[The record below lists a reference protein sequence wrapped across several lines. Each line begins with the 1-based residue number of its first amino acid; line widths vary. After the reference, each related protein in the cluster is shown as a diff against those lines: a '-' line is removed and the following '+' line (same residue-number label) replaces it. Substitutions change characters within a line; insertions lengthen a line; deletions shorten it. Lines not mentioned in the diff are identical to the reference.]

1 MPDFQPF
8 DAFKMPLGGLR
19 MIEAS
24 AGTGKTFGLAS
35 LYLRLIVEKGLKVS
49 QILTVTF
56 TRAAA
61 EELRSRI
68 RRRIVQASQ
77 IALGSD
83 CAQQDSEEGR
93 FAKDVIERACAQ
105 GGQER
110 GALARRLLREAQR
123 MNEAM
128 IATIH
133 GFALRAALECAFENC
148 IPFDRGEQA
157 DDRDIFR
164 EVIADYWRSKAV
176 SADEPAVKAFLS
188 LWKTPETLFGA
199 LAPALYRP
207 YAKLLGP
214 SYEEAARLAAKARSL
229 WPSEGSALKEALLSL
244 EAEGGF
250 WSGRELEKAVQLAGG
265 VEPLLEALESALH
278 GGFEGIPVLPAWV
291 FSLAPEKIGSQ
302 IKKGSKAKFHAH
314 ETDLVRKII
323 ELARL
328 SRLGMLR
335 FILGRVKD
343 GTHERKRERRL
354 FSYDDMILDLHRAA
368 CSDDGSLARK
378 LHKVWPWALVDEF
391 QDTDPFQYEILKRVY
406 ADGDFGGLIMVGD
419 PKQAIFAFR
428 GADVYAYLKAAEDAK
443 ERFSMQKNF
452 RSTPGVLKAIA
463 SLFDSSK
470 NPFVLKGVEYRK
482 IEPALKNAQASVLFK
497 GKPLVPM
504 TIWTL
509 FPEGDQQSLTK
520 PAATQKAMEATT
532 QTILELLHPESRAF
546 YTKDGASYEPLKA
559 SDIAVIV
566 PMNKDA
572 SGIQAELSRHGIP
585 AVCLHEKS
593 VWETEHAAHVL
604 SLLHAAQDPGNE
616 RLVRGALTTD
626 LARSAVMARLKKGQL
641 DLEGLDGA
649 CGIQFLAK
657 LRDDEGEMQKALGVF
672 QQAYDGWSRY
682 GVLKMLEDFLKDAA
696 SSVLGRYDGERCM
709 ANYLQI
715 AELLAEAELRTFG
728 MVGLTRWLEK
738 EIRKAA
744 QNKGPAQL
752 RVESDEN
759 AVHVSTVHKAKG
771 LEYPVVFLPLA
782 MFFGTQGKPENP
794 PYFYHDE
801 GGQAWIDYG
810 TDPDNA
816 SKERAMNECRAESVR
831 LLYVAL
837 TRAKVA
843 VFLAHGAVNTAGD
856 GALFRLLSLNSG
868 ELTPEAVRQSLGP
881 LKENPNIAIE
891 ELPEP
896 KGDGRLPPPCI
907 TPGEG
912 VRTDFPEPRPF
923 WGVFSFTGL
932 SHGQTGMLEE
942 AGGEDEPSRA
952 PESGVPQEDALPA
965 GKEAE
970 PCALPKGPG
979 FGRAF
984 HAVLQMADVAAW
996 PKPGESPAEELMA
1009 RIERVFSK
1017 EGVGLG
1023 ENDTEKR
1030 AKLMAIVDMVCRTL
1044 HTPLP
1049 EIKRPLSAIQ
1059 REFRVAEMKFFF
1071 PLGGE
1076 RLGQVLKFLQ
1086 EKGHGRGLSSDAEG
1100 GRALRGMMTGAI
1112 DLVFEHEGR
1121 FSIVDFKTNVLAG
1134 YGKKDLEAAI
1144 RASHY
1149 DLQFLI
1155 YLVALHR
1162 YLGLRL
1168 RGYTP
1173 EKNLGNAYYLFVR
1186 GMGNG
1191 QDQGVY
1197 CHRTDPGVIGRLDSL
1212 FQRDTK

>member
-1 MPDFQPF
+1 
-8 DAFKMPLGGLR
+8 

-68 RRRIVQASQ
+68 RRRIVQASR

-83 CAQQDSEEGR
+83 CAQQDNEEWR

-110 GALARRLLREAQR
+110 GAIARRLLREAQR
-123 MNEAM
+123 MNEAT

-157 DDRDIFR
+157 DDRDVFR

-188 LWKTPETLFGA
+188 LWRTWETLFGA
-199 LAPALYRP
+199 LEPALYRP
-207 YAKLLGP
+207 YAKLIGP
-214 SYEEAARLAAKARSL
+214 SYEEVATLAAKVRSL
-229 WPSEGSALKEALLSL
+229 WPSEGSALKEALLSI

-250 WSGRELEKAVQLAGG
+250 ISGRTLEKAVQLAGG
-265 VEPLLEALESALH
+265 VEPLFTALECALH
-278 GGFEGIPVLPAWV
+278 GGFEGIPVLPGWV
-291 FSLAPEKIGSQ
+291 FSLGPEKIGSQ
-302 IKKGSKAKFHAH
+302 IKKGSIAKLHAR
-314 ETDLVRKII
+314 ETGYACNII
-323 ELARL
+323 ELARR
-328 SRLGMLR
+328 SKVGMLR

-343 GTHERKRERRL
+343 RAHERKRERRL
-354 FSYDDMILDLHRAA
+354 FSYDDMILDLHRAV
-368 CSDDGSLARK
+368 CSDDGSFARK

-428 GADVYAYLKAAEDAK
+428 GADVFTYLKAAEDAK

-452 RSTPGVLKAIA
+452 RSTPGVLNAIE
-463 SLFDSSK
+463 SLFGSLK

-509 FPEGDQQSLTK
+509 FPKEDQQSLTK
-520 PAATQKAMEATT
+520 SAATQKAMEATT

-546 YTKDGASYEPLKA
+546 YTKDGASSEPLKA

-566 PMNKDA
+566 PTNKDA

-649 CGIQFLAK
+649 CLTQFLAR
-657 LRDDEGEMQKALGVF
+657 LRDDEGEMQKVLEVF

-696 SSVLGRYDGERCM
+696 SGVLGRYDGERCM

-738 EIRKAA
+738 EIRNAV

-843 VFLAHGAVNTAGD
+843 VFLAYGAVNTAEN
-856 GALFRLLSLNSG
+856 GALFRLLSPNSC
-868 ELTPEAVRQSLGP
+868 ELTPEAVRQSLEP
-881 LKENPNIAIE
+881 LEENPDIAIE
-891 ELPEP
+891 ELPKP

-912 VRTDFPEPRPF
+912 VRTDFPVQRPP

-932 SHGQTGMLEE
+932 SHGQAGMLEE

-952 PESGVPQEDALPA
+952 PESGTPQEEALAP

-996 PKPGESPAEELMA
+996 PKPGECPAEQLMA

-1023 ENDTEKR
+1023 EEDAEKR

-1044 HTPLP
+1044 HSPLP
-1049 EIKRPLSAIQ
+1049 EINRPLSAIQ
-1059 REFRVAEMKFFF
+1059 QEFRVAEMKFFF

-1086 EKGHGRGLSSDAEG
+1086 EKGHGRGLSSDADG
-1100 GRALRGMMTGAI
+1100 GRVLRGMMTGAI

-1168 RGYTP
+1168 REYTP
-1173 EKNLGNAYYLFVR
+1173 EKNLGDAYYLFVR

-1197 CHRTDPGVIGRLDSL
+1197 FHRTDPGLIRRLDSL
-1212 FQRDTK
+1212 FQRGAK

>member
-8 DAFKMPLGGLR
+8 DAFNMPLGGLR

-49 QILTVTF
+49 QVLTVTF
-56 TRAAA
+56 THAAA

-68 RRRIVQASQ
+68 RRRIVQASR
-77 IALGSD
+77 IALDPD
-83 CAQQDSEEGR
+83 CVQQDSEEGR
-93 FAKDVIERACAQ
+93 FAKGVIERACAQ

-110 GALARRLLREAQR
+110 GALAHRLLREAQR
-123 MNEAM
+123 MNEAT
-128 IATIH
+128 ITTIH

-148 IPFDRGEQA
+148 IPFDRGKQA
-157 DDRDIFR
+157 DNRDTFR
-164 EVIADYWRSKAV
+164 EVIADYWRSKAF
-176 SADEPAVKAFLS
+176 SADEPAVKTFLS
-188 LWKTPETLFGA
+188 LWGTPEALFGA
-199 LAPALYRP
+199 LEPALYRP
-207 YAKLLGP
+207 CAKLLGP
-214 SYEEAARLAAKARSL
+214 SYEEVATLAGKARSL
-229 WPSEGSALKEALLSL
+229 WPSEGMALKEALLSL

-250 WSGRELEKAVQLAGG
+250 WSGRKLEKDVQLAGG
-265 VEPLLEALESALH
+265 VEPLFDALGSALH
-278 GGFEGIPVLPAWV
+278 GGFEGIPALPCWV
-291 FSLAPEKIGSQ
+291 FSLAPEKIGKQ
-302 IKKGSKAKFHAH
+302 VKKGSIAKLHAH
-314 ETDLVRKII
+314 EGFVRNII

-328 SRLGMLR
+328 SKIGMLR

-343 GTHERKRERRL
+343 MAHERKRERRL

-428 GADVYAYLKAAEDAK
+428 GADVFAYLKAAEDAE

-463 SLFDSSK
+463 SLFGSSK
-470 NPFVLKGVEYRK
+470 DPFVIKGVEYRK

-497 GKPLVPM
+497 GKPLAPM

-509 FPEGDQQSLTK
+509 FPEEGRQLLTK

-532 QTILELLHPESRAF
+532 RTILELLHPESRAS
-546 YTKDGASYEPLKA
+546 YTKDGASYDPLKA

-566 PMNKDA
+566 PTNKDA

-626 LARSAVMARLKKGQL
+626 LARSVVMARLKKGPL

-649 CGIQFLAK
+649 CGTQLLAR
-657 LRDDEGEMQKALGVF
+657 LGHDEGLMQKVLEVF
-672 QQAYDGWSRY
+672 QRAYDGWSRY

-696 SSVLGRYDGERCM
+696 SGVLSRYDGERRM

-728 MVGLTRWLEK
+728 MAGLTRWLEK
-738 EIRKAA
+738 EIRNAA

-782 MFFGTQGKPENP
+782 MLFGTQGKPENS

-801 GGQAWIDYG
+801 DGQAWVDYG
-810 TDPDNA
+810 ADPDNP
-816 SKERAMNECRAESVR
+816 SKKRAMNERQAEGVR

-843 VFLAHGAVNTAGD
+843 VFLAHGAVNTAKN
-856 GALFRLLSLNSG
+856 GALFRLLSPNSG
-868 ELTPEAVRQSLGP
+868 EPTPEAVRQSLEP
-881 LKENPNIAIE
+881 LEENTSIAIE

-896 KGDGRLPPPCI
+896 KGDVRLPPPCA
-907 TPGEG
+907 TPGEAA
-912 VRTDFPEPRPF
+912 RTDFPDPRPP
-923 WGVFSFTGL
+923 WGVSSFTGL
-932 SHGQTGMLEE
+932 THGQTGMLEE
-942 AGGEDEPSRA
+942 AGGEDEPSGA
-952 PESGVPQEDALPA
+952 PEDGVPQEEALTPA
-965 GKEAE
+965 KEAE
-970 PCALPKGPG
+970 RCALPKGPG

-996 PKPGESPAEELMA
+996 PKPGECPAEQLVA
-1009 RIERVFSK
+1009 RVERVFSK

-1049 EIKRPLSAIQ
+1049 GIKRPLSAIQ
-1059 REFRVAEMKFFF
+1059 QEFRVAEMKFFF
-1071 PLGGE
+1071 PLGGG
-1076 RLGQVLKFLQ
+1076 RLEEVLKLLQ
-1086 EKGHGRGLSSDAEG
+1086 EEGYGRGLSLDADG
-1100 GRALRGMMTGAI
+1100 GGVLRGMMTGAI
-1112 DLVFEHEGR
+1112 DLTFEHEGR

-1134 YGKKDLEAAI
+1134 YGKKDLQAAI

-1155 YLVALHR
+1155 YIVALHR

-1173 EKNLGNAYYLFVR
+1173 EKNLGDAYYLFVR

-1197 CHRTDPGVIGRLDSL
+1197 FHRTDPGVIRRLDSL
-1212 FQRDTK
+1212 FQGGAK